1 LHEGADERDRIAT
14 VDRRRAPVTQPETT
28 RDEFMDILSE
38 ATMRR
43 IAVALYLIAALFLLT
58 PVLDFVA
65 SVWPLRIH
73 DIQWRFATGG
83 LLSGYL
89 LTPLLG
95 LLLAMIAA
103 ALVEHRGVQRSLG
116 VLSIVVA
123 VALIGIMGVF
133 TLDVLQLRGDVNP
146 QLKGS
151 YQLASSKALIKYVS
165 SLVAFVWM
173 AIISFRISAKPA
185 LAKAGKQLEADPI
198 FVVQQSRRATVE
210 A

>member
-1 LHEGADERDRIAT
+1 MNI
-14 VDRRRAPVTQPETT
+14 QSET
-28 RDEFMDILSE
+28 
-38 ATMRR
+38 TMRR
-43 IAVALYLIAALFLLT
+43 LAVALYLIAALFLLT

-95 LLLAMIAA
+95 VLLAMIAA
-103 ALVEHRGVQRSLG
+103 ALLEHRVVQRSLAI
-116 VLSIVVA
+116 VSIVVA
-123 VALIGIMGVF
+123 VALVGVMGVF

-146 QLKGS
+146 QLKSS

-173 AIISFRISAKPA
+173 SVIGFRISARLVPVKG
-185 LAKAGKQLEADPI
+185 GKQMEADPI
-198 FVVQQSRRATVE
+198 FVVQQSTRAAVK